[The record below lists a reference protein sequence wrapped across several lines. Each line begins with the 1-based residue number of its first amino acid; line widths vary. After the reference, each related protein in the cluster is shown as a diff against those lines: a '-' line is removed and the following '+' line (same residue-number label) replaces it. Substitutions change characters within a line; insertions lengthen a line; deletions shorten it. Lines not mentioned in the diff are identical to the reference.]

1 MAVGTGQGL
10 TVTFGTSSF
19 AANIMGFTPPNAT
32 RAAVPTTHLG
42 TTGGKTQV
50 PSELYQVGPMV
61 LRVQFD
67 ASTLGAL
74 ALIDD
79 AAEVATI
86 TYPGVT
92 AVTIT
97 VFVTDITTA
106 EIVAGADN
114 LMECSITWT
123 STGAKP
129 A

>member
-19 AANIMGFTPPNAT
+19 AANIVGYTHPGAS

-42 TTGGKTQV
+42 TTGGKTFI
-50 PSELYQVGPMV
+50 PSELYECTELQ

-67 ASTLGAL
+67 AATLGAL

-86 TYPGVT
+86 TFPGVSALT
-92 AVTIT
+92 VT
-97 VFVTDITTA
+97 VFTTVITPA
-106 EIVAGADN
+106 EVVAGADN
-114 LMECSITWT
+114 LMEATISWKP
-123 STGAKP
+123 SGAKP